1 MTTFLLNKILLY
13 VDRISEFAILL
24 AYITGDHEDLIVI
37 DGKNESIFSLQVW
50 LLINLLGIVSK
61 QENEKPLMAVTGQSG
76 SGKTMLLAKF
86 VLQIEVNRN
95 EFYSLFLVL
104 ILFLGTNGR

>member
-1 MTTFLLNKILLY
+1 
-13 VDRISEFAILL
+13 
-24 AYITGDHEDLIVI
+24 
-37 DGKNESIFSLQVW
+37 
-50 LLINLLGIVSK
+50 
-61 QENEKPLMAVTGQSG
+61 MAVTGQSG

-95 EFYSLFLVL
+95 EFYWLFFVL